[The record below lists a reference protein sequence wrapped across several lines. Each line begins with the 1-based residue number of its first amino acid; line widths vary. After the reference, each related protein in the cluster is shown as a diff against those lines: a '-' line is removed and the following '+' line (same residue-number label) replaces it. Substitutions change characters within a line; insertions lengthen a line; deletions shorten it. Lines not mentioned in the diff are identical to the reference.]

1 MQEGIPLDP
10 ALAIDPAL
18 EDANMQTL
26 APVLAQLGVIG
37 RLRPVSA
44 SGEPQEAVLPAV
56 GYTVSHDRGTP
67 PASSAPAAVTLPA
80 PPQDALHNIGVRVL
94 EVLVAGGKPVE
105 AAAVRAWAGVV
116 GASPAW
122 GDVVVELVGATRAEP
137 GAPYPVPPLPPAT
150 AESLDTLGADALR
163 ACALMCLGMPGAE
176 RVLARRLEERMWG
189 EDMVEAGVAETWQ
202 RAGEVFVGLAG
213 AGVGGAAEAAVKLE
227 ARQGKGAEIPKVEDA
242 VEKKEDADVQMGE
255 AESNAEAAG
264 EGEEKVPAVVPPTLS
279 VPPVQSEVEA

>member
-44 SGEPQEAVLPAV
+44 SGEPQEAISPAV

-67 PASSAPAAVTLPA
+67 PASSAPATTSPA
-80 PPQDALHNIGVRVL
+80 PPQEDALHNIGVRVL

-122 GDVVVELVGATRAEP
+122 GDIVVEIIGATRAEQ
-137 GAPYPVPPLPPAT
+137 GAPFPAAPLAPTSNDA
-150 AESLDTLGADALR
+150 LDALGTDALR

-176 RVLARRLEERMWG
+176 RVLARRLEERRWG
-189 EDMVEAGVAETWQ
+189 EDVAEAGAAETWQ
-202 RAGEVFVGLAG
+202 RAAGVFAGLAG
-213 AGVGGAAEAAVKLE
+213 AGVTGAADAVVKLE
-227 ARQGKGAEIPKVEDA
+227 ARQGKEAEPKVEEEGTVG
-242 VEKKEDADVQMGE
+242 VEGKKEDGDVQMDEAGE
-255 AESNAEAAG
+255 EAA
-264 EGEEKVPAVVPPTLS
+264 EEKVTPAAVPLS
-279 VPPVQSEVEA
+279 LAAPSVQPEPEA